1 MYILI
6 KIIGENIPINLPKYA
21 VVLIVCL
28 CHKSTMTFRI
38 YSPIPVWLLNK
49 YQTSRQPFIH
59 SVSSAGRTDG
69 DWYGCAENW
78 KSGWTVF

>member
-6 KIIGENIPINLPKYA
+6 KIIGENIPINLLKYA

-38 YSPIPVWLLNK
+38 YSPIPV
-49 YQTSRQPFIH
+49 
-59 SVSSAGRTDG
+59 
-69 DWYGCAENW
+69 
-78 KSGWTVF
+78 